1 MHPPVCL
8 FDITFFDF
16 GITPVIKSRFVPKD
30 AWKISKCPKFT
41 TLVLWNNSFYG
52 RCNLL
57 LRNGNIFEI
66 YENLLIP
73 INPLFWDKLLF
84 DPYDPWS
91 WPFVKRPV
99 NQTPSYAIFH
109 VFFMK
114 SNKSTPYHVL
124 VPKSNH
130 PTPPLQNPSFVNDV
144 SLNFLCL
151 FKFYSSVK

>member
-109 VFFMK
+109 VFFYEIQQIYPVSCASSKIQSSYTAPSEPFFCEWCYSKFSM
-114 SNKSTPYHVL
+114 SIQVL
-124 VPKSNH
+124 
-130 PTPPLQNPSFVNDV
+130 
-144 SLNFLCL
+144 
-151 FKFYSSVK
+151 